1 MHDKSLASLD
11 YPARRCLQVEN
22 VVRDSCDAGAFETW
36 GVGSGNTYHTNAVSD
51 CDSGGVDGSWMNFMF
66 QDDASVSA
74 CNTRECS
81 SDISL
86 SVLSRI
92 ACSTT

>member
-1 MHDKSLASLD
+1 MYLPPFCS
-11 YPARRCLQVEN
+11 QIEN

-36 GVGSGNTYHTNAVSD
+36 GIGSGNTYHTNSISD

-66 QDDASVSA
+66 QDDASVRRA
-74 CNTRECS
+74 EKEHRAAKRCIWC
-81 SDISL
+81 DLYLAAHL
-86 SVLSRI
+86 SP